1 MSSLCWSEESSS
13 CWLDTLLQSQDRVS
27 AVGLG
32 LIVIFIPSPPSR
44 KAAPPLSLVPLRR
57 RRRIRCTLTY
67 RRTIIRQAVCGV
79 SQTVGEAGIARD
91 VADCLLDAQVL
102 QKH

>member
-13 CWLDTLLQSQDRVS
+13 CWRDTLLQSQDRVS

-44 KAAPPLSLVPLRR
+44 KAAPPAGGDAGGSQRPAAAQGRVQNARVTYVERIEHSLFRN
-57 RRRIRCTLTY
+57 
-67 RRTIIRQAVCGV
+67 RQADLAQAIHRLRLGV
-79 SQTVGEAGIARD
+79 
-91 VADCLLDAQVL
+91 
-102 QKH
+102 